1 MRCHKEENL
10 MTIDKLVNVMNRI
23 ASTAL
28 LATATIGFASAQTPF
43 VISSVN
49 SGLVLDV
56 KGASKDAGTLVQ
68 QWTPNG
74 GTNQQWTL
82 RRFGTG
88 LLYEIVSVNS
98 GLVLDVEGRST
109 SAGAGIDQYF
119 AQGTPNQLW
128 NIYRRPGTTQGYAI
142 VSEQVSPA
150 PYSPG
155 RLSSP
160 ANLVLDVPGLSTA
173 PGTAIQQYTEN
184 DGLNQQWL
192 FNSEN
197 QNTISLSPPSS
208 YDAPIKISGWHF
220 TPGIE
225 VCPVLE
231 DPLGGN
237 APCTTVQSDGTFS
250 YGLGLQ
256 QPYTV
261 MESGSGYMVVLIDD
275 DNGNVLAIGSVA
287 GSLLPS
293 PPK

>member
-1 MRCHKEENL
+1 
-10 MTIDKLVNVMNRI
+10 MTINKLVNVINQI

-28 LATATIGFASAQTPF
+28 LASATIGLASAQTPF

-49 SGLVLDV
+49 SGLMLDV
-56 KGASKDAGTLVQ
+56 EGASKNAEALVQ

-74 GTNQQWTL
+74 DTNQQWTL

-98 GLVLDVEGRST
+98 GMVLDVKGGST
-109 SAGAGIDQYF
+109 SAGAAIDQYF

-128 NIYRRPGTTQGYAI
+128 NIYRRPGATQGYAI

-150 PYSPG
+150 PYDPG
-155 RLSSP
+155 RLSPSP
-160 ANLVLDVPGLSTA
+160 ANLVLDVPDLSKT
-173 PGTAIQQYTEN
+173 PGAAIQQYTEN
-184 DGLNQQWL
+184 DGLNQQWF

-197 QNTISLSPPSS
+197 QNTISLSSPAS

-220 TPGIE
+220 KPGID

-237 APCTTVQSDGTFS
+237 APCTTVKSDGTFS
-250 YGLGLQ
+250 YDLGLQ
-256 QPYTV
+256 QAGTF
-261 MESGSGYMVVLIDD
+261 MEPGSGYMVVLIDD
-275 DNGNVLAIGSVA
+275 DNGNVLVIGSVA
-287 GSLLPS
+287 GSLLLS